1 MVIGLAER
9 PGASVRPVAVVREI
23 FQRERLR
30 LQAILLTQP
39 GRRDADEIR
48 DRLALL
54 NRLEPTEL
62 DRLGTV
68 AAP

>member
-1 MVIGLAER
+1 
-9 PGASVRPVAVVREI
+9 VVREI